1 MGKLERLRN
10 HARGRMIK
18 GKAGAPAST
27 PPDIFGR
34 DLNVPLKP
42 EPFDQPVLQPSQ
54 PPAPVQYPQPVV
66 QQSNRPKMKPIVS
79 PSKLEQLQSELAIH
93 TEGIRDL
100 IINNML
106 ETGLT
111 ETECQRVCVLNRLND
126 LTHVITGILPED
138 LK

>member
-1 MGKLERLRN
+1 
-10 HARGRMIK
+10 MIK
-18 GKAGAPAST
+18 GMAGAPAST

-34 DLNVPLKP
+34 DLNVPV
-42 EPFDQPVLQPSQ
+42 PVPV
-54 PPAPVQYPQPVV
+54 PANCVP
-66 QQSNRPKMKPIVS
+66 SNRPKMKPIVPPS